1 MSLSLR
7 SPFRSQYGLSD
18 TKFRSFNEISNFSNN
33 HHKLICNQHILARV
47 TFSDPALVSK
57 TLNPGA
63 EIFQLWESDSC
74 SDSGYHWSNRECTHV
89 LLLRKWPRRLLLC
102 THVLLL
108 RKWPR
113 RLLLCTHVLL
123 LRKWP
128 RRLLLLLKLKRDSG
142 SGFLQNFDSGSE
154 EKRRI
159 LPESTP
165 DPWPPMILAGIA
177 AYAATKQTT
186 ILIFRARC
194 QPNGSTFA
202 KYCEVVMQC
211 AYQCRQSARWL
222 QGGYFYALKTSLEP
236 YVKGLD

>member
-33 HHKLICNQHILARV
+33 HHKLICDQHILARV
-47 TFSDPALVSK
+47 TSSDPALVSK

-74 SDSGYHWSNRECTHV
+74 SDSGYHWSNRE
-89 LLLRKWPRRLLLC
+89 C

-202 KYCEVVMQC
+202 KYSIVKLWCN
-211 AYQCRQSARWL
+211 ALINAGSLR
-222 QGGYFYALKTSLEP
+222 GGCKADISMR
-236 YVKGLD
+236 